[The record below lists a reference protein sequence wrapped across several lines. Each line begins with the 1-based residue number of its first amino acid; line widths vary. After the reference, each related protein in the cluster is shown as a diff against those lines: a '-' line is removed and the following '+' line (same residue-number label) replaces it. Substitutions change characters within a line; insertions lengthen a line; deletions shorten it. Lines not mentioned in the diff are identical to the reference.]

1 MHSLPTPLPRFLTST
16 PPAYVYWL
24 TLMAL
29 LLLVPVA
36 QAQEDV
42 PQVTNV
48 MALENVRVVSSP
60 GTVSERATVLIRD
73 GLIEAVGT
81 DVAVPV
87 GADRMDGGD
96 TLTVYAGFI
105 DGLSHVGVR
114 EAEEEEGSVEDRGN
128 PPPARAG
135 IQPNRDVRAFLDPED
150 SAIQQLRTQGF
161 TAAHVVPI
169 GRMLPGTGAVV
180 LLGGDDPDTMVLRGE
195 TAQFAQIAS
204 ASGVFPSNDMA
215 VIAQFRQ
222 TFREAERRQ
231 ALEEQY
237 AANPSGMERPSHDP
251 VHRALFPVLSGT
263 LPMFFHTDNALDLH
277 RVLALHNEL
286 GFPLVLTG
294 LAQSFDALDALR
306 AADVPLYLTLDLP
319 EAAEDTEDMEEEPA
333 SFDPDLRTRTHAD
346 VEAEEENL
354 KARLREVQQ
363 QYERTA
369 ALLHE
374 EGFSFAFTTK
384 DAAADDALAH
394 IRRIVAAGLPADVAL
409 AALTTRPAQ
418 RLGVDQQVGTVA
430 SGKVANLIVATGDL
444 FDEDTDIRTVFVD
457 GEPYDVTAAPAGGA
471 AEVNPA
477 GTWALTIS
485 SPEGTVDATVQL
497 DGSPAAL
504 NGTITVEMVSSDPTP
519 LDDIQIDGNI
529 LTFAFTADQFGTI
542 RARLTL
548 TETEADGTLTIPGLG
563 GTPVAGTRTAGPDQ
577 AAR

>member
-1 MHSLPTPLPRFLTST
+1 
-16 PPAYVYWL
+16 
-24 TLMAL
+24 MAL

-42 PQVTNV
+42 PRVTSV

-60 GTVSERATVLIRD
+60 GAVSESATVLIRD

-81 DVAVPV
+81 NVAVPV

-114 EAEEEEGSVEDRGN
+114 EADDEDGDVEDRGN

-150 SAIQQLRTQGF
+150 STIRQLREQGF
-161 TAAHVVPI
+161 TAAHVMPI
-169 GRMLPGTGAVV
+169 GRMLPGTGAVI

-195 TAQFAQIAS
+195 TAQLAQIES

-215 VIAQFRQ
+215 VIAQFRE
-222 TFREAERRQ
+222 TFREAERRR

-251 VHRALFPVLSGT
+251 VHRALFPVLSGS
-263 LPMFFHTDNALDLH
+263 LPVFFHTENALDLH
-277 RVLALHNEL
+277 RVLALHDEL

-294 LAQSFDALDALR
+294 LAQSFDALEALR

-319 EAAEDTEDMEEEPA
+319 EATEEDAGEDAEQGPTPY
-333 SFDPDLRTRTHAD
+333 DPDLRTRTHTD

-384 DAAADDALAH
+384 DVAAGDVLAH
-394 IRRIVAAGLPADVAL
+394 IRRIVGAGLPADVAL
-409 AALTTRPAQ
+409 AALTTRPAE
-418 RLGVDQQVGTVA
+418 RLGVDRQVGTVA
-430 SGKVANLIVATGDL
+430 SGKIANLIVATGDL

-457 GEPYDVTAAPAGGA
+457 GETYDVSAAPAAGD

-485 SPEGTVDATVQL
+485 SPEGNVDATVQL
-497 DGSPAAL
+497 DGSPEAL

-529 LTFAFTADQFGTI
+529 LTFAFTAEQFGTI

-563 GTPVAGTRTAGPDQ
+563 GAPVAGTRTASPDQ
-577 AAR
+577 SAR

>member
-1 MHSLPTPLPRFLTST
+1 
-16 PPAYVYWL
+16 
-24 TLMAL
+24 MAL

-42 PQVTNV
+42 PRVTSV

-60 GTVSERATVLIRD
+60 GTVAENATVLIRG

-81 DVAVPV
+81 NVTVPV

-105 DGLSHVGVR
+105 DGLSHIGVR
-114 EAEEEEGSVEDRGN
+114 EADGEDGDVEDRGN
-128 PPPARAG
+128 PSPARAG
-135 IQPNRDVRAFLDPED
+135 IQPNRDVRAFLDPD
-150 SAIQQLRTQGF
+150 DNTIRQLREQGF
-161 TAAHVVPI
+161 TAAHVMPI
-169 GRMLPGTGAVV
+169 GRMLPGTGAVI

-195 TAQFAQIAS
+195 TAQLAQIES

-237 AANPSGMERPSHDP
+237 AADPTGMERPSHDP
-251 VHRALFPVLSGT
+251 VHRALFPVLSGS
-263 LPMFFHTDNALDLH
+263 LPVFFHTENALDLH
-277 RVLALHNEL
+277 RVLALHDEL

-294 LAQSFDALDALR
+294 LAQSFNALDALR

-319 EAAEDTEDMEEEPA
+319 EAAEEDAEEEPTPY
-333 SFDPDLRTRTHAD
+333 DPALRTRTHAD
-346 VEAEEENL
+346 VAAEEENL
-354 KARLREVQQ
+354 KARLREVRQ

-384 DAAADDALAH
+384 DVAAGDVLAH

-409 AALTTRPAQ
+409 AALTTRPAE

-430 SGKVANLIVATGDL
+430 SGKIANLIVATGDL
-444 FDEDTDIRTVFVD
+444 FDEDTDIHTVFVD
-457 GEPYDVTAAPAGGA
+457 GEAYEVEAAPAAGD

-485 SPEGTVDATVQL
+485 SPEGNVDATVQL
-497 DGSPAAL
+497 DGSPEAL

-519 LDDIQIDGNI
+519 LDDIQINGNI
-529 LTFAFTADQFGTI
+529 LTFAFTAEQFGTI

-548 TETEADGTLTIPGLG
+548 TETEANGTLTIPSLG
-563 GTPVAGTRTAGPDQ
+563 GVPVAGTRTAGPDQ
-577 AAR
+577 STR

>member
-1 MHSLPTPLPRFLTST
+1 MHSLLTPLPRSLSSTS
-16 PPAYVYWL
+16 PAYVRWF

-42 PQVTNV
+42 PRVTSV

-60 GTVSERATVLIRD
+60 GTVAENATVLIRG

-81 DVAVPV
+81 NVTVPV

-105 DGLSHVGVR
+105 DGLSHIGVR
-114 EAEEEEGSVEDRGN
+114 EADGEDGDVEDRGN
-128 PPPARAG
+128 PSPARAG
-135 IQPNRDVRAFLDPED
+135 IQPNRDVRAFLDPD
-150 SAIQQLRTQGF
+150 DNTIRQLREQGF
-161 TAAHVVPI
+161 TAAHVMPI
-169 GRMLPGTGAVV
+169 GRMLPGTGAVI

-195 TAQFAQIAS
+195 TAQLAQIES

-237 AANPSGMERPSHDP
+237 AADPTGMERPSHDP
-251 VHRALFPVLSGT
+251 VHRALFPVLSGS
-263 LPMFFHTDNALDLH
+263 LPVFFHTENALDLH
-277 RVLALHNEL
+277 RVLALHDEL

-294 LAQSFDALDALR
+294 LAQSFNALDALR

-319 EAAEDTEDMEEEPA
+319 EAAEEDAEEEPTPY
-333 SFDPDLRTRTHAD
+333 DPALRTRTHAD
-346 VEAEEENL
+346 VAAEEENL
-354 KARLREVQQ
+354 KARLREVRQ

-384 DAAADDALAH
+384 DVAAGDVLAH

-409 AALTTRPAQ
+409 AALTTRPAE

-430 SGKVANLIVATGDL
+430 SGKIANLIVATGDL
-444 FDEDTDIRTVFVD
+444 FDEDTDIHTVFVD
-457 GEPYDVTAAPAGGA
+457 GEAYEVEAAPAAGD

-485 SPEGTVDATVQL
+485 SPEGNVDATVQL
-497 DGSPAAL
+497 DGSPEAL

-519 LDDIQIDGNI
+519 LDDIQINGNI
-529 LTFAFTADQFGTI
+529 LTFAFTAEQFGTI

-548 TETEADGTLTIPGLG
+548 TETEANGTLTIPSLG
-563 GTPVAGTRTAGPDQ
+563 GVPVAGTRTAGPDQ
-577 AAR
+577 STR